1 MSILYSV
8 NGDSKVK
15 LEQLKNNLKQMKCVA
30 IAFSGGVDST
40 FLTKVAYE
48 ILGEKAIA
56 VTATSSTYP
65 KRELEEAKQYA
76 KQIGIQHILI
86 NSEETEID
94 NFSKNPNNRCYYC
107 KKELFSK
114 IKQIAK
120 ENNLNYVL
128 DGSNVDDTS
137 DYRPGMK
144 ALGELGVVSP
154 LRDVGFT
161 KQEIKE
167 LSKDMQ
173 LDTWDKPAFACLASR
188 FPYGV
193 KITKSKLMQVEK
205 AESFLFSLG
214 IKQFRVRYHDET
226 ARIEVFKNDFQK
238 ILNHSEEITKYF
250 KEIGFKYI
258 TLDMEGYR
266 TGSLNEGLLQ

>member
-1 MSILYSV
+1 M
-8 NGDSKVK
+8 NGGSKVK

-48 ILGEKAIA
+48 VLGEKAIA

-144 ALGELGVVSP
+144 ALEELGVVSP

-238 ILNHSEEITKYF
+238 VLNHSEEITKYF

-266 TGSLNEGLLQ
+266 TGSLNEVLE

>member
-1 MSILYSV
+1 MT
-8 NGDSKVK
+8 GDSKGK
-15 LEQLKNNLKQMKCVA
+15 LEQLKNNLKQMNCVA

-40 FLTKVAYE
+40 FLTKIAFDV
-48 ILGEKAIA
+48 LGEKAIA

-65 KRELEEAKQYA
+65 QRELKQAKQFT
-76 KQIGIQHILI
+76 KLIGIKHVLI
-86 NSEETEID
+86 SSEETEIE
-94 NFSKNPNNRCYYC
+94 NFSDNPNNRCYYC
-107 KKELFSK
+107 KKELFLK
-114 IKQIAK
+114 IKQFAK
-120 ENNLNYVL
+120 EHHLNYVL

-144 ALGELGVVSP
+144 ALEELDVISP

-167 LSKDMQ
+167 LSKDMH

-205 AESFLFSLG
+205 AESFLFSMG
-214 IKQFRVRYHDET
+214 VKQFRVRYHEEV
-226 ARIEVFKNDFQK
+226 ARIEVLQDDFQT
-238 ILNHSEEITKYF
+238 ILKHAEEITKYF

-258 TLDMEGYR
+258 TLDMQGYR
-266 TGSLNEGLLQ
+266 TGSLNEVLER

>member
-1 MSILYSV
+1 
-8 NGDSKVK
+8 
-15 LEQLKNNLKQMKCVA
+15 
-30 IAFSGGVDST
+30 
-40 FLTKVAYE
+40 
-48 ILGEKAIA
+48 
-56 VTATSSTYP
+56 
-65 KRELEEAKQYA
+65 
-76 KQIGIQHILI
+76 
-86 NSEETEID
+86 
-94 NFSKNPNNRCYYC
+94 
-107 KKELFSK
+107 
-114 IKQIAK
+114 
-120 ENNLNYVL
+120 
-128 DGSNVDDTS
+128 
-137 DYRPGMK
+137 MK

-238 ILNHSEEITKYF
+238 VLNHSEEITKYF

-266 TGSLNEGLLQ
+266 TGSLNEDLLQ

>member
-1 MSILYSV
+1 M

-48 ILGEKAIA
+48 VLGEKSIA

-107 KKELFSK
+107 KKELFSI
-114 IKQIAK
+114 IKQFAK

-144 ALGELGVVSP
+144 ALEELGVVSP

-238 ILNHSEEITKYF
+238 VLNHSEEITKYF

>member
-1 MSILYSV
+1 M

-15 LEQLKNNLKQMKCVA
+15 LEQLKNNLKQMNGVA

-40 FLTKVAYE
+40 FLAKIAFNV
-48 ILGEKAIA
+48 LGEKAIA
-56 VTATSSTYP
+56 VTASSSIFP
-65 KRELEEAKQYA
+65 KREIDDAKKYA
-76 KQIGIQHILI
+76 KQIGIKYIIIDL
-86 NSEETEID
+86 EETEIE
-94 NFSKNPNNRCYYC
+94 NFSDNPNNRCYYC

-114 IKQIAK
+114 IKQFAK

-128 DGSNVDDTS
+128 DGSNADDTS

-144 ALGELGVVSP
+144 ALEELGIVSP
-154 LRDVGFT
+154 LMDLRFT
-161 KQEIKE
+161 KHEIKE
-167 LSKDMQ
+167 LLKDMQ

-238 ILNHSEEITKYF
+238 VLNHSEEITKYF

>member
-1 MSILYSV
+1 M
-8 NGDSKVK
+8 NGDFKVK

-40 FLTKVAYE
+40 FLTKVTYDV
-48 ILGEKAIA
+48 LGKKAIA

-65 KRELEEAKQYA
+65 KRELEKAKQYA

-114 IKQIAK
+114 IKKIAK
-120 ENNLNYVL
+120 ENHLNYVL

-144 ALGELGVVSP
+144 ALEELGVLSP

-161 KQEIKE
+161 KHEIKE

-205 AESFLFSLG
+205 AESFLFSLD
-214 IKQFRVRYHDET
+214 IKQLRVRYHEDI
-226 ARIEVFKNDFQK
+226 ARIEVLQDDFQT
-238 ILNHSEEITKYF
+238 ILKHAEEITKYF

-266 TGSLNEGLLQ
+266 TGSLNEVLER